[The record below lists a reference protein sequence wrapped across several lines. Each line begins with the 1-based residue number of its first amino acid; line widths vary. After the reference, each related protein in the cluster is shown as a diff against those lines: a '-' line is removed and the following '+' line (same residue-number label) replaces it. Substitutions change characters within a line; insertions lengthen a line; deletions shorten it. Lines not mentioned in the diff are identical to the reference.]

1 MTNLRKFHSELI
13 SKKIILFLLLIMQ
26 KKVNVFHLLLF
37 MPVLFWL
44 VANPIS
50 FVKADQAKVKTEK
63 QQKTIQVAEQH
74 VYQTSSS
81 TQLDFPQDF
90 VFPSL
95 QVILAKVSSTSIKLP
110 SVVHR
115 TQFMRILLTQ
125 FIATLAP

>member
-1 MTNLRKFHSELI
+1 
-13 SKKIILFLLLIMQ
+13 MQ

-44 VANPIS
+44 VAKPIS
-50 FVKADQAKVKTEK
+50 VVKTDQAHVKTEK
-63 QQKTIQVAEQH
+63 HQKSIQVAEQH
-74 VYQTSSS
+74 VYQVSSS

-95 QVILAKVSSTSIKLP
+95 HVFVQKVSAVSIKLP